1 MHSTTAAYGATD
13 LRISTKAAPAT
24 RTLADEVVARS
35 ADVTFLLEIESTVT
49 MARWYDAA
57 HSKLALPDESEMQ
70 ELIEWVHPDD
80 LLEVIEAF
88 AAVVNGR
95 PSGSAMARLHPDRSE
110 TADGALLI
118 RIQDIRDVTGSC
130 ALIQAW
136 VVDAQ
141 GDDSIL
147 RRQFDSSRSL
157 SSLAAAAPVGLQVL
171 GPQGKVSFEN
181 ERFTRLAALARPEID
196 GLIAVA
202 LTQLVEVT
210 EDLRAGDTWLR
221 LRLVPTLEDDGRLV
235 LAVASLEDVSQVQVA
250 EARRKQAENLFE
262 AVFDSL
268 PVATALVGLD
278 GTLHRVNEPIAVIL
292 GYPASQLLGM
302 RLQHVTHPADL
313 HADDELLAEVI
324 AGGRPSYVIE
334 KRYLHRAGH
343 EIWVALNVA
352 PVLDEDGTVAHL
364 VVHLEDVTT
373 RRSAL
378 HQGDEDDLTYW
389 ATHDHLTTLPNRR
402 FVEHHL
408 QVSLARARRASDPR
422 PVVMFLD
429 LDDFKPVNDQFGH
442 EVGDE
447 VLQAIARRLQAACRD
462 EAVAARYGGDE
473 FVVVAHRLRS
483 VVDVPVLAERL
494 CDAVR
499 TPITSAAGHVLT
511 VGVSLGI
518 SIARP
523 SESAAE
529 VMSRAD
535 AAAYRAK
542 KEGKDR
548 AFFAP

>member
-1 MHSTTAAYGATD
+1 MHSTTEAFGAQVLSAA
-13 LRISTKAAPAT
+13 SAPGV

-35 ADVTFLLEIESTVT
+35 ADVTFLLEIESTVA

-57 HSKLALPDESEMQ
+57 HSKLDLPDESEMQ
-70 ELIEWVHPDD
+70 ELVDWIHPDD
-80 LLEVIEAF
+80 LLEVLEAF

-95 PSGSAMARLHPDRSE
+95 PSGSATARLHPDKASS
-110 TADGALLI
+110 ADGTLLI
-118 RIQDIRDVTGSC
+118 RIKDLRDLTGSC
-130 ALIQAW
+130 ALVQVW
-136 VVDAQ
+136 VIDDQVD
-141 GDDSIL
+141 STL
-147 RRQFDSSRSL
+147 RRQFDSSHSL

-181 ERFTRLAALARPEID
+181 ERFTRLAAAARAEID
-196 GLIAVA
+196 GHIAVA
-202 LTQLVEVT
+202 LGAGAEVT

-221 LRLVPTLEDDGRLV
+221 LRLVPTVDDDGRLV
-235 LAVASLEDVSQVQVA
+235 LAVASLEDISQVQVA
-250 EARRKQAENLFE
+250 EARRKQAEKLFE

-268 PVATALVGLD
+268 PVATALVALD
-278 GTLHRVNEPIAVIL
+278 GTLHRVNEPLAVIL
-292 GYPASQLLGM
+292 GHPAPQLLGM
-302 RLQHVTHPADL
+302 RLEDLTHPADL

-324 AGGRPSYVIE
+324 AGTRTSYVIE
-334 KRYLHRAGH
+334 KRYLHRDGH

-352 PVLDEDGTVAHL
+352 PVLDDDGAVAHL
-364 VVHLEDVTT
+364 VLHVEDVTA
-373 RRSAL
+373 RRSASAL
-378 HQGDEDDLTYW
+378 HQGDEGDLTYW

-402 FVEHHL
+402 YVEHHL
-408 QVSLARARRASDPR
+408 QVSLSRARRAEDPR

-429 LDDFKPVNDQFGH
+429 LDDFKPVNDDYGH
-442 EVGDE
+442 DVGDE
-447 VLQAIARRLQAACRD
+447 VLRVIARRLQAACRD

-499 TPITSAAGHVLT
+499 TSITSTQGHVLT

-518 SIARP
+518 SIARTG
-523 SESAAE
+523 ETAAE
-529 VMSRAD
+529 VMARAD

-548 AFFAP
+548 AIFAP